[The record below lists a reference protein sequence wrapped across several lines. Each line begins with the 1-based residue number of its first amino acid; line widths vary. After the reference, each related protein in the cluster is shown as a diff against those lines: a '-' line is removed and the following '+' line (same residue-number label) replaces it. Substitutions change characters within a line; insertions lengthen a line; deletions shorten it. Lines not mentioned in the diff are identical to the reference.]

1 MSQSFQSFSCLER
14 HKRVSVSDRKSKIK
28 QTSSQPQ
35 LKSIHKNLQIQWKS
49 LLAGNTQNSPRGD
62 GGVELFSGVDG
73 ACHLWRTNIR
83 VSPLSSTR
91 SMFIPGTWNACK
103 NMYLMG
109 KSKEKKQI
117 RVRLRGREFGCV
129 VSSPTNL
136 SSYARVI
143 SIFFILSEDIYT
155 MCPWELEHGCN
166 ITTVAQ
172 STNSNA
178 SFSTVFLGILGFYI
192 LNGTHSWTWIVT
204 AWQKGEGAILPMC
217 LLPILAK
224 IKMNTVLLYM
234 EW

>member
-1 MSQSFQSFSCLER
+1 MVGWSC
-14 HKRVSVSDRKSKIK
+14 SVEWMEHATSGG
-28 QTSSQPQ
+28 QTSGSVPWAPQ
-35 LKSIHKNLQIQWKS
+35 
-49 LLAGNTQNSPRGD
+49 
-62 GGVELFSGVDG
+62 G
-73 ACHLWRTNIR
+73 ACSYPVLGMP
-83 VSPLSSTR
+83 V
-91 SMFIPGTWNACK
+91 K